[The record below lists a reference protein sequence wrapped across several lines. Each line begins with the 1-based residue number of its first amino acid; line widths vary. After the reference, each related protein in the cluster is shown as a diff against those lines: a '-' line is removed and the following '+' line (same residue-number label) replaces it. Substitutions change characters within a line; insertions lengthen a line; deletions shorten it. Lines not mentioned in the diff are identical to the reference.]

1 MEEIQWDLR
10 PEGRAWGPEAM
21 SRYQMTPEKME
32 MIEGKL
38 FWSEEERLTMLALL
52 LENVGVNQAVRIRKS
67 GRLACRRSK
76 LARFLISTIADART
90 HPHPNPLPH
99 RERGKEIPA

>member
-1 MEEIQWDLR
+1 MEETQWDLR

-32 MIEGKL
+32 LIDGKL

-52 LENVGVNQAVRIRKS
+52 LENVGVNQAVRI
-67 GRLACRRSK
+67 G
-76 LARFLISTIADART
+76 
-90 HPHPNPLPH
+90 NPDVWRAAVANLPVS
-99 RERGKEIPA
+99 

>member
-52 LENVGVNQAVRIRKS
+52 LENVGVNQAVRI
-67 GRLACRRSK
+67 G
-76 LARFLISTIADART
+76 
-90 HPHPNPLPH
+90 NPDVWRAAVANLP
-99 RERGKEIPA
+99 AS